1 MKKVYILQRVLTTY
15 RTPFFNQLRDTL
27 ERRGIELNL
36 IYGCGNNADQKRG
49 YLADLPWGLRI
60 RESYMKIGKE
70 YIVFQPYLR
79 HLKNADLII
88 AVQEMKLLLNYL
100 LLMKRK
106 FSQFKLAY
114 WGHSV
119 NFQEDKNGFRN
130 KIKRKLNNAADW
142 WFAYTSGEAR
152 LIEAGGFPP
161 DKITVVQNSIDT
173 DNLLRLKSGIGKAEI
188 NKAKFDLGIR
198 PGQPV
203 CLYCGGMYKEKR
215 LDFLWEVCQRIKKK
229 LPDFHMIFVGGGTH
243 ESEAR
248 AMSKENPWIHFVG
261 PTFERAQILYFML
274 SDLLLMPGLV
284 GLVILDCF
292 TLEVPLVTT
301 QYAFHSP
308 EVEYLENG
316 RNGIMTKDNVDDYCE
331 AVLRILSDPKAIES
345 LKEGCRI
352 SAGRYS
358 MGRMIESFT
367 EGIIKCLDSAER

>member
-15 RTPFFNQLRDTL
+15 RLPFFSQLRDAL

-36 IYGCGNNADQKRG
+36 VYGCGNKADQKRG

-60 RESYMKIGKE
+60 SESYIKIGKE
-70 YIVFQPYLR
+70 YLVFQPYLR
-79 HLKNADLII
+79 YLKDADLII

-100 LLMKRK
+100 LLLKRK
-106 FSQFKLAY
+106 LSPFKLAY

-119 NFQEDKNGFRN
+119 NFQEDKNGLRN

-142 WFAYTSGEAR
+142 WFAYTSGEAQ
-152 LIEAGGFPP
+152 LIESAGFPSAR
-161 DKITVVQNSIDT
+161 ITVVQNSIDT
-173 DNLLRLKSGIGKAEI
+173 KNSLRLKAGIGKEEMD
-188 NKAKFDLGIR
+188 KVRSDLGIR

-229 LPDFHMIFVGGGTH
+229 LLDFHMIFVGGGPY
-243 ESEAR
+243 ENEAR

-261 PTFERAQILYFML
+261 PAFERAQILYFML
-274 SDLLLMPGLV
+274 SDILLMPGLV

-308 EVEYLENG
+308 EIEYLENG
-316 RNGIMTKDNVDDYCE
+316 RNGIMTKDNVEDYCE
-331 AVLRILSDPKAIES
+331 TVLRVLSDPKALAS

-358 MGRMIESFT
+358 MERMIESFS
-367 EGIIKCLDSAER
+367 EGIVRCLDS